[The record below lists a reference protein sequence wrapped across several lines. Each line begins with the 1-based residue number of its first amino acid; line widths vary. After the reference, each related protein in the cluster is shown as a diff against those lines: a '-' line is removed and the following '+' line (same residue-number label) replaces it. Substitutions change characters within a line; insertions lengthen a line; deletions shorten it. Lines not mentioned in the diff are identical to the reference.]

1 MKLNFPNP
9 FKKSKPKDT
18 DPQSQPER
26 HYSAQWIDDFNKLL
40 EEGELLRVKSMISS
54 KMIPE
59 EIWNTPENIQRVSD
73 ILLSNIKNNE
83 WSRLEDITEATE
95 MFNIPKEILKSE
107 EVIRWAIRLVH
118 DKINKVAES
127 ISRPINISKDRN
139 SLGATYEG
147 LLEYNRKKKEAAIKL
162 LLKVKKLFS
171 FSNETFEAIG
181 DKVLQ
186 EHSED
191 DAKSLEYWVKSMV
204 EGINQ
209 KEN

>member
-1 MKLNFPNP
+1 
-9 FKKSKPKDT
+9 
-18 DPQSQPER
+18 
-26 HYSAQWIDDFNKLL
+26 
-40 EEGELLRVKSMISS
+40 
-54 KMIPE
+54 
-59 EIWNTPENIQRVSD
+59 
-73 ILLSNIKNNE
+73 
-83 WSRLEDITEATE
+83 
-95 MFNIPKEILKSE
+95 
-107 EVIRWAIRLVH
+107 LVH

-191 DAKSLEYWVKSMV
+191 DAKSLEY
-204 EGINQ
+204 
-209 KEN
+209 